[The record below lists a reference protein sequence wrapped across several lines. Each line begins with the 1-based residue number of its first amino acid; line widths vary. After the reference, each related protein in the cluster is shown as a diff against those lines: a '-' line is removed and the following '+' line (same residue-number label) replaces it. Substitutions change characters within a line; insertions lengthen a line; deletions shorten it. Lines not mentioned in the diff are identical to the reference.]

1 MFDVSGDGVLL
12 RILLRRLFW
21 TQLPAMSIRSSDM
34 MIVLTVQDISC
45 ELMRSEY
52 GSV

>member
-21 TQLPAMSIRSSDM
+21 TQLAMSIRSSDM